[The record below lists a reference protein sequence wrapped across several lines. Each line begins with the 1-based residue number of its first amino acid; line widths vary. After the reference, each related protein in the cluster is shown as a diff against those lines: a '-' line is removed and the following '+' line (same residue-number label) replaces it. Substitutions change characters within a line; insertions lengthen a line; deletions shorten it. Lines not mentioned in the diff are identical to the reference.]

1 MNKIY
6 ILVGKLR
13 PQFVEV
19 ARSYT
24 DDKTILDDTVQE
36 LMLYFLQ
43 MNPDTLKKIYE
54 KDGEL
59 GILKYGN
66 VALGRMFTSP
76 RSKYYYKYTKYYTHV
91 KTNEYPPV
99 KDIDQVKHVVLYEK
113 IDKELDKMYW
123 YDRDLYYMYYSPEGE
138 TLDGLAK
145 KTGISRNSLFTTID
159 NVRKKL
165 IDKLK
170 DE

>member
-43 MNPDTLKKIYE
+43 MNPDTLKRI
-54 KDGEL
+54 
-59 GILKYGN
+59 
-66 VALGRMFTSP
+66 
-76 RSKYYYKYTKYYTHV
+76 
-91 KTNEYPPV
+91 
-99 KDIDQVKHVVLYEK
+99 
-113 IDKELDKMYW
+113 
-123 YDRDLYYMYYSPEGE
+123 
-138 TLDGLAK
+138 
-145 KTGISRNSLFTTID
+145 
-159 NVRKKL
+159 
-165 IDKLK
+165 
-170 DE
+170 

>member
-1 MNKIY
+1 MNDIY

-13 PQFVEV
+13 PKFVEV

-43 MNPDTLKKIYE
+43 MNPDTLRNIHE

-66 VALGRMFTSP
+66 VAIGRMFTSP

-91 KTNEYPPV
+91 ATNEYPVV
-99 KDIDQVKHVVLYEK
+99 KEDTDTKHIILYEK
-113 IDKELDKMYW
+113 IDKELDNMYW
-123 YDRDLYYMYYSPEGE
+123 YDKDLYYMYYSPEGE

-159 NVRKKL
+159 NVRKRL
-165 IDKLK
+165 IENLK

>member
-1 MNKIY
+1 MNDIY

-13 PQFVEV
+13 PNFIEV

-24 DDKTILDDTVQE
+24 NDVTILDDTVQE

-43 MNPDTLKKIYE
+43 MNPDTLRSIHD
-54 KDGEL
+54 KDGEI

-66 VALGRMFTSP
+66 VALGRMFKSP

-91 KTNEYPPV
+91 KTNEYP
-99 KDIDQVKHVVLYEK
+99 IAHVVEDNRHIDLYQK
-113 IDKELDKMYW
+113 IDNEVAKMYW
-123 YDRDLYYMYYSPEGE
+123 YDRDIYYMYYNPEKE
-138 TLDGLAK
+138 TLDTLAK

-165 IDKLK
+165 INKLK